1 MKDLIKAQMKNSEVQ
16 TIRQLLH
23 RVHFLIARYFDAMEK
38 DIHSNSYGVKTRE
51 QDARVFNSLA
61 QTLMRLHAL
70 DSLIK
75 PLEGDKS
82 DEAIQKPLSKDSLKS
97 LGQKRLKTFL
107 SSLSRR
113 EAQWLLDYWALW
125 GARRPASA
133 EGRGLDSVAYSRRA
147 RCG

>member
-82 DEAIQKPLSKDSLKS
+82 DEAIQEALEQRLSKVF
-97 LGQKRLKTFL
+97 GAE
-107 SSLSRR
+107 
-113 EAQWLLDYWALW
+113 EAEDFSKQ
-125 GARRPASA
+125 SF
-133 EGRGLDSVAYSRRA
+133 
-147 RCG
+147 